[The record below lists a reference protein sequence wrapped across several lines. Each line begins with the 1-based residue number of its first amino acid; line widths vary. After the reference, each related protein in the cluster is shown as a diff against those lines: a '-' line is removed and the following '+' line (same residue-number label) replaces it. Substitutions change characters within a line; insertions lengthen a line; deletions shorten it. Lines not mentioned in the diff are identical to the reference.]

1 MIKAIYRFW
10 MISES
15 LVKLD
20 NFSAISW
27 REQVTFSEMKM
38 FALY

>member
-15 LVKLD
+15 LDKVG

-27 REQVTFSEMKM
+27 QEQVTFSEMKM